1 MTKLELLDMIKD
13 MPDDTE
19 FGVRS
24 HNGSIEVEFRPVK
37 IFGGHQ
43 NKRIRPIDY
52 VFETK

>member
-37 IFGGHQ
+37 IFGGQ
-43 NKRIRPIDY
+43 QRRIHPIDY
-52 VFETK
+52 VFETE